1 MNLNDTKSKIF
12 SYFRIKPHGKKAQ
25 AILDGKLKQLFE
37 TIRDYKDPK
46 SNRQVATIFMKLPSK
61 MVSKPALIYRLFF
74 V

>member
-1 MNLNDTKSKIF
+1 M
-12 SYFRIKPHGKKAQ
+12 KPHGKKAQ

-46 SNRQVATIFMKLPSK
+46 SSRQVATIFMKLPSK
-61 MVSKPALIYRLFF
+61 MVRIYGS